1 MFLTLC
7 CWGRQAKC
15 SHSVSGGKGSSECL
29 VLLALLQAPTSMP
42 RLPQDMAQQFAG
54 QEVNLAVVEVARSS
68 RKVVCSVAKA
78 KENDELRQLEV
89 GCGPE
94 CRVLNPERWN
104 GHLAK
109 HHN

>member
-1 MFLTLC
+1 
-7 CWGRQAKC
+7 
-15 SHSVSGGKGSSECL
+15 
-29 VLLALLQAPTSMP
+29 MP

-109 HHN
+109 HYKQLGGSSMLIASLLSVNA